1 MSKRPCQILEPALFQ
16 ETATIPSPPPPPQ
29 LHAFSFPD
37 RRFFPREARNTL
49 PWPVLLPAPSLYVVV
64 AVAKH
69 GCGMDRAIVESLSLS
84 LSLSPPIFI
93 VASRRSFTTFLAVY
107 TLLVLSPSFS
117 IREDS
122 VYFAVSVSVESES
135 GTAGEKLRTKRERKE
150 ATFLR
155 KRRNF
160 WPEK

>member
-49 PWPVLLPAPSLYVVV
+49 PWPVLLPALSLYVVV

-69 GCGMDRAIVESLSLS
+69 GCGMDRAIVESLPLS
-84 LSLSPPIFI
+84 LSVSRLPFSSLPAAALLLLFWPYILS
-93 VASRRSFTTFLAVY
+93 SFSPLLSLSEKTRYILLF
-107 TLLVLSPSFS
+107 LLVLKVNP
-117 IREDS
+117 
-122 VYFAVSVSVESES
+122 
-135 GTAGEKLRTKRERKE
+135 ER
-150 ATFLR
+150 
-155 KRRNF
+155 
-160 WPEK
+160 PERS

>member
-1 MSKRPCQILEPALFQ
+1 MRNFLPLPGHQGQDWQGETFSTIGGQLSKRPCQILEPALFQ

-69 GCGMDRAIVESLSLS
+69 GCGMDRAIVETLPLSLS
-84 LSLSPPIFI
+84 LASHFHRCQPPLFYYFSGRIYSPRSLPFFLYPRRLGIFCC
-93 VASRRSFTTFLAVY
+93 FCQC
-107 TLLVLSPSFS
+107 
-117 IREDS
+117 
-122 VYFAVSVSVESES
+122 
-135 GTAGEKLRTKRERKE
+135 
-150 ATFLR
+150 
-155 KRRNF
+155 
-160 WPEK
+160 